1 MNDELARK
9 SHAEELFAQRA
20 VHLGGLPSA
29 ILLDLAR
36 NEAAPREWRK
46 AAVELLLDKGY
57 RQANHPELMAVVM
70 EIKAER
76 AARVEVEAVVE
87 TAVEED
93 MSGGRHVDFGGAA
106 SPENGQNAVP
116 VVPAMTCGVTTQNL
130 MQDDIFPAPP
140 SAADCFVDPELIAAE
155 PELPPA
161 EN

>member
-1 MNDELARK
+1 MNEEIARK
-9 SHAEELFAQRA
+9 SHADELFAQRDA
-20 VHLGGLPSA
+20 HLGGLPA
-29 ILLDLAR
+29 NVLLDLAR

-57 RQANHPELMAVVM
+57 RQANHPELTAVVM

-93 MSGGRHVDFGGAA
+93 MSGGRHVDFGGAQGGA
-106 SPENGQNAVP
+106 L
-116 VVPAMTCGVTTQNL
+116 TCGVTTKNL